1 MVQSKVLRFGIAYQ
15 VHLHLRSA
23 TEFLFVVDVKHY

>member
-15 VHLHLRSA
+15 VHLRSA